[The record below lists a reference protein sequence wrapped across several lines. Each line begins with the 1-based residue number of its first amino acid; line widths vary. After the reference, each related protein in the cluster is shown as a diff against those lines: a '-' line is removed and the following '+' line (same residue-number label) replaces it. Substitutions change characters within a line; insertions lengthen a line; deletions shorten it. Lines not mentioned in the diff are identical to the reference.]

1 MLRISWRN
9 INMIPQILYWKWQEI
24 NEAEIMRKARDIA
37 ERSNFTHIYISMH
50 NLSLN
55 DRLLSSEKCVNTL
68 NSCARYFKEHGIGVV
83 CDTDITRERKYVDD
97 RRLPQSGFVK
107 FYECVLDGEGKAE
120 TELLTGDVWESE
132 TTEKASNR
140 KSREII
146 NCFAVTLNKDK
157 KTFKNPVDITSY
169 ANLSG
174 TRLVICAP
182 RELAGSSV
190 IVYLF
195 NTRKGYPDIFAP
207 EYVDGM
213 KRLFETIKDIPLTGA
228 ATDESGLGFCL
239 EAEYK
244 IDRNEVK
251 PIDCLDINK
260 VNYYEEWFPY
270 SEGMRKSYSERYGSD
285 LKTDLLYFWHTE
297 EHNIE
302 ASYRIVNQYIE
313 NIRIQMVKNDE
324 MLYNLTKEYF
334 GDDAFVGT
342 HPTMWGDELDN
353 NFDSYHNGLD
363 WWEIKRDYAQ
373 TDELIIIPVRL
384 AMTRKC
390 KYSTWYNMWY
400 SMRTLDIKTYFKE
413 TYRNAIYGGRTHYL
427 GYECNEPGTVL
438 ELKHPGYME
447 SIAKSEEKIK
457 VLNAMQSSRPDSRV
471 LIIFG
476 YEAATNHYISDPGV
490 MRIERRGTV
499 IHNVLKTTKEIF
511 TSQYLCE
518 LIPSTEIEKDDFCI
532 KNSKVLFCGHEY
544 DAVIFLYPEG
554 ITKKVYDTLQKMYD
568 SGVNLIIAG
577 DISRL
582 HDGTEVENVF
592 RNHGFYHKHANSEQL
607 IDDLIEL
614 KIRKNCGPN
623 WCLFEDGSITVS
635 NPDADMNVGNSIEYK
650 GNKHNADILYISPDG
665 VYTEI

>member
-1 MLRISWRN
+1 MK
-9 INMIPQILYWKWQEI
+9 PQILYWKWQEI
-24 NEAEIMRKARDIA
+24 DETEIMRKAQDIA

-50 NLSLN
+50 NLPLK

-68 NSCARYFKEHGIGVV
+68 NRCVRYLKECGISVI
-83 CDTDITRERKYVDD
+83 CDADMTRERKYVSDNC
-97 RRLPQSGFVK
+97 LPQSGFVK
-107 FYECVLDGEGKAE
+107 FYECVLDSEGRAE
-120 TELLTGDVWESE
+120 IELQPSDVWESE
-132 TTEKASNR
+132 TTEETDKRDNC
-140 KSREII
+140 EIA
-146 NCFAVTLNKDK
+146 NCFAVTSQSGKNSFKDPVNIISFAKLSDTKVIIRAPK
-157 KTFKNPVDITSY
+157 K
-169 ANLSG
+169 
-174 TRLVICAP
+174 
-182 RELAGSSV
+182 LAGKTAV
-190 IVYLF
+190 VYLF
-195 NTRKGYPDIFAP
+195 NTKKGYPDVFAP
-207 EYVDGM
+207 KYIDGM
-213 KRLFETIKDIPLTGA
+213 KLLFETIKDIPLSGA

-239 EAEYK
+239 EAEYR

-270 SEGMRKSYSERYGSD
+270 SEGMRKSYFERYGSD

-342 HPTMWGDELDN
+342 HSTMWGDELDN

-373 TDELIIIPVRL
+373 TDELIIVPIRL
-384 AMTRKC
+384 ALSRKC
-390 KYSTWYNMWY
+390 KHNTWYNMWY
-400 SMRTLDIKTYFKE
+400 SMRTLDIKTYYKE

-438 ELKHPGYME
+438 ELKHSGYME
-447 SIAKSEEKIK
+447 SIAKTEDKIK
-457 VLNAMQSSRPDSRV
+457 ALNAVQSSMPDSKV

-476 YEAATNHYISDPGV
+476 YEAATNHYISDPGA

-532 KNSKVLFCGHEY
+532 KNSKVSFCGHEY
-544 DAVIFLYPEG
+544 DAVIFLYPDG
-554 ITKKVYDTLQKMYD
+554 ITKKAYDTMLQMYN
-568 SGVNLIIAG
+568 SGVNLIVAG

-582 HDGTEVENVF
+582 HDGTKVENVF
-592 RNHGFYHKHANSEQL
+592 ANQRFYHKNSSSEQL

-635 NPDADMNVGNSIEYK
+635 NPDADMDVGNGIEYN
-650 GNKHNADILYISPDG
+650 GNKCNADILYISPDG
-665 VYTEI
+665 TYTEI